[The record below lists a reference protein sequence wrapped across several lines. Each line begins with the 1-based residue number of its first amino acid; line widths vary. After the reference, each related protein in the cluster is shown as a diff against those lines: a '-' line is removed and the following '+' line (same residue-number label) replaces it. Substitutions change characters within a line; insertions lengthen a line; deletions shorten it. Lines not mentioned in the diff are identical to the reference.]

1 MATIKRNENGT
12 YKITVSAGRDQKGK
26 QIRKYMTYTPTTTSS
41 RSINKEVQQA
51 AAEFE
56 ARVIDGRYLE
66 ADKVTFSEFI
76 PTWEQNWAMDHLT
89 TSVREGYVDKL
100 RTAIE
105 PRIGNVPLSKINA
118 PMIDSILKDE
128 QRRGLAIKT
137 TKRTFT
143 AVNSVFKYAFRA
155 GLIEENPC
163 IRVELPSERT
173 KRMENAQRKNE
184 IHCFNVEEAR
194 IFLQAIRE
202 PYTLTVKG
210 QTRKHPNGSTYTVGG
225 YTREYTMPLQ
235 FQAFFTIAVYSGFR
249 RGEMLALT
257 WDKIDFKNRTITID
271 CAEALTNDGLLIKSP
286 KSESGY
292 RTVSLPEDVFIVLR
306 QLRQEQRERI
316 LSLGSAWQG
325 SHVLQE
331 NRLFTQAD
339 GSPMA
344 PSSPRHRFKEFVAIY
359 NETHE
364 NKLPEIRLHDLRHT
378 AASLLIAS
386 GMDPVTVAHRL
397 GHADVA
403 VTLNTYSHMFPDK
416 DREASDVLSR
426 LLG

>member
-12 YKITVSAGRDQKGK
+12 YKITVSAGRDQRGK
-26 QIRKYMTYTPTTTSS
+26 QIRKYMTFTPTAKSE
-41 RSINKEVQQA
+41 RGIRKELQQA
-51 AAEFE
+51 AADFE
-56 ARVIDGRYLE
+56 ARVHDGRFLE
-66 ADKVTFSEFI
+66 ADRVTFSEFI
-76 PTWEQNWAMDHLT
+76 PVWEQNWAQDHLT
-89 TSVREGYVDKL
+89 TSVREGYIDKL

-155 GLIEENPC
+155 GIIEENPC
-163 IRVELPSERT
+163 VRVELPSERT

-184 IHCFNVEEAR
+184 IHCFNVEQAKT
-194 IFLQAIRE
+194 FLQAIKE

-210 QTRKHPNGSTYTVGG
+210 QTRKHPNGSTYTVPE

-257 WDKIDFKNRTITID
+257 WDKINFKDHTITID
-271 CAEALTNDGLLIKSP
+271 CAEAKTNAGLVLKSP

-292 RTVSLPEDVFIVLR
+292 RTVSLPAECFILLR
-306 QLRQEQRERI
+306 QLRKEQSSRI
-316 LSLGSAWQG
+316 LQLGTAWRG
-325 SHVLQE
+325 SYNVDE
-331 NRLFTQAD
+331 NRLFTQD
-339 GSPMA
+339 EGLPMDPAA
-344 PSSPRHRFKEFVAIY
+344 PRKRFKEFISIY
-359 NETHE
+359 NDQHE
-364 NKLPEIRLHDLRHT
+364 DKLPDIKLHDLRHT

-416 DREASDVLSR
+416 DREAADILSR